1 MGWQWTTQGT
11 VVSVSSYPLDRYGG
25 SKVNYIKQLQL
36 DKQEALDC
44 LAKAQLE
51 VTELRVYLES
61 SKFWEDTTVQVGDV
75 QNRIMGL
82 RHLLMEGLA

>member
-1 MGWQWTTQGT
+1 M
-11 VVSVSSYPLDRYGG
+11 
-25 SKVNYIKQLQL
+25 
-36 DKQEALDC
+36 
-44 LAKAQLE
+44 AKAQLE

>member
-1 MGWQWTTQGT
+1 M
-11 VVSVSSYPLDRYGG
+11 
-25 SKVNYIKQLQL
+25 NYIKQLQL

-61 SKFWEDTTVQVGDV
+61 PKFWEDTTVQVGDI

-82 RHLLMEGLA
+82 RYLLMEGLA